1 MIILKKKLV
10 IELMIYIIIVVIGI
24 IMLFMYEPEKVDI
37 VLPKDFQIQ
46 QEGGVNDAFIPIE

>member
-1 MIILKKKLV
+1 MKKKLV

-24 IMLFMYEPEKVDI
+24 IMLFMYEPEEVDI
-37 VLPKDFQIQ
+37 VLPKDFQIE

>member
-1 MIILKKKLV
+1 MKKKLV

-24 IMLFMYEPEKVDI
+24 IMIFMYEPQDVDI
-37 VLPKDFQIQ
+37 VLPKDFKIE